1 MKIMLFGVTNVGKST
16 VGELL
21 AEKMNFSFYDLD
33 EEIKNTMA

>member
-1 MKIMLFGVTNVGKST
+1 MKILLFGVTNVGKST